1 MASIT
6 AEELGHVELI
16 STAINLM
23 LEGSVPEGEPTD
35 APLADA
41 KNLRNTHHTIVG
53 TVALTSGS
61 PNHPLGLAIRRQP
74 GTGGSQSGSHC
85 GRLACM

>member
-1 MASIT
+1 MHTLPKKGKIICLLLMISSLIFPASSFAQST
-6 AEELGHVELI
+6 RGEL
-16 STAINLM
+16 A
-23 LEGSVPEGEPTD
+23 GSV
-35 APLADA
+35 ADA
-41 KNLRNTHHTIVG
+41 TGG